1 MVVPMIVARVAV
13 SPRFA
18 ETHRARASRHAAGS
32 VRIDDV
38 WSRAPSGCAPRTTR
52 WRATHASSSL
62 SSPRARDDARR
73 RTIHRAFAITSA
85 GAAVGSR
92 VDQRSR
98 STHPADVETRR
109 DHTVCT
115 PVNGDA
121 RARRRVSRIDDARVD
136 SIDSTTRDAELV
148 RLPSGGAVAPWW
160 AHGSDLANVADVR
173 SAEEYAAR
181 MEEAKAMAFNASGK
195 PGKPLVVCVEFFAGW
210 CFACRSLHPKMTKIA
225 SEEFADVLFLRV
237 RKDECPSLCDA
248 MGVEKLPYVHLVSIE
263 RPDATAPKIADAFA
277 MNLTAPKLRKL
288 RAGLETHARG
298 GGERREPA
306 AWHKV
311 HKIKAEQDV
320 Y

>member
-1 MVVPMIVARVAV
+1 MIVARVAV

-18 ETHRARASRHAAGS
+18 ETHSARASRHAAGS

-38 WSRAPSGCAPRTTR
+38 LSRAPSGRAPRTTR

-62 SSPRARDDARR
+62 SSPCARGDARR

-98 STHPADVETRR
+98 STDPAEAETSDQKRG
-109 DHTVCT
+109 TENESSVM
-115 PVNGDA
+115 NGIE
-121 RARRRVSRIDDARVD
+121 RARRRVSTNDERK
-136 SIDSTTRDAELV
+136 TTRDAELV

-181 MEEAKAMAFNASGK
+181 MEEAKAMARGSSESS
-195 PGKPLVVCVEFFAGW
+195 GKPLVVCVEFFAGW

-263 RPDATAPKIADAFA
+263 GADAVAPKIADAFA
-277 MNLTAPKLRKL
+277 VNLTAPKLRKL

-298 GGERREPA
+298 GAERREPA

-311 HKIKAEQDV
+311 KAEQQNV

>member
-1 MVVPMIVARVAV
+1 M
-13 SPRFA
+13 
-18 ETHRARASRHAAGS
+18 
-32 VRIDDV
+32 
-38 WSRAPSGCAPRTTR
+38 
-52 WRATHASSSL
+52 
-62 SSPRARDDARR
+62 
-73 RTIHRAFAITSA
+73 
-85 GAAVGSR
+85 
-92 VDQRSR
+92 
-98 STHPADVETRR
+98 
-109 DHTVCT
+109 
-115 PVNGDA
+115 
-121 RARRRVSRIDDARVD
+121 
-136 SIDSTTRDAELV
+136 

-181 MEEAKAMAFNASGK
+181 MEEAKAMAFNTSGK
-195 PGKPLVVCVEFFAGW
+195 PKGKPLLVCVEFFAGW

-248 MGVEKLPYVHLVSIE
+248 MGVEKLPYVHLVSFEIE
-263 RPDATAPKIADAFA
+263 SPNDATAPKIADAFA

-311 HKIKAEQDV
+311 KAEQDV

>member
-1 MVVPMIVARVAV
+1 M
-13 SPRFA
+13 
-18 ETHRARASRHAAGS
+18 
-32 VRIDDV
+32 
-38 WSRAPSGCAPRTTR
+38 
-52 WRATHASSSL
+52 
-62 SSPRARDDARR
+62 
-73 RTIHRAFAITSA
+73 
-85 GAAVGSR
+85 
-92 VDQRSR
+92 
-98 STHPADVETRR
+98 
-109 DHTVCT
+109 
-115 PVNGDA
+115 
-121 RARRRVSRIDDARVD
+121 
-136 SIDSTTRDAELV
+136 

-263 RPDATAPKIADAFA
+263 GADAVAPKIADAFA
-277 MNLTAPKLRKL
+277 VNLTAPKLRKL

>member
-1 MVVPMIVARVAV
+1 
-13 SPRFA
+13 
-18 ETHRARASRHAAGS
+18 
-32 VRIDDV
+32 
-38 WSRAPSGCAPRTTR
+38 
-52 WRATHASSSL
+52 
-62 SSPRARDDARR
+62 
-73 RTIHRAFAITSA
+73 
-85 GAAVGSR
+85 
-92 VDQRSR
+92 
-98 STHPADVETRR
+98 
-109 DHTVCT
+109 
-115 PVNGDA
+115 
-121 RARRRVSRIDDARVD
+121 
-136 SIDSTTRDAELV
+136 
-148 RLPSGGAVAPWW
+148 
-160 AHGSDLANVADVR
+160 
-173 SAEEYAAR
+173 

-311 HKIKAEQDV
+311 HKVKAEQDV

>member
-18 ETHRARASRHAAGS
+18 ETHSARASRHAAGS
-32 VRIDDV
+32 VRLMMCCPARLGP
-38 WSRAPSGCAPRTTR
+38 RAETTR
-52 WRATHASSSL
+52 WRATHASLSL
-62 SSPRARDDARR
+62 SSPCARGDARR

-98 STHPADVETRR
+98 STDPAKEAGTRDQKR
-109 DHTVCT
+109 GTENESSVM
-115 PVNGDA
+115 NGG
-121 RARRRVSRIDDARVD
+121 ARRRVSTNDERK
-136 SIDSTTRDAELV
+136 TTRDAELV

-181 MEEAKAMAFNASGK
+181 MEEAKAMARGSSESS
-195 PGKPLVVCVEFFAGW
+195 GKPLVVCVEYFAGW

-263 RPDATAPKIADAFA
+263 GADAVAPKIADAFA
-277 MNLTAPKLRKL
+277 VNLTAPKLRKL

-298 GGERREPA
+298 GAERREPA

-311 HKIKAEQDV
+311 KAEQQNV

>member
-18 ETHRARASRHAAGS
+18 ETHSARASRHPAGS

-38 WSRAPSGCAPRTTR
+38 LSRAPSGRAPRTTR

-62 SSPRARDDARR
+62 SSPCARGDARR

-173 SAEEYAAR
+173 SPEEYAAR
-181 MEEAKAMAFNASGK
+181 MEEAKAMSLSRAR
-195 PGKPLVVCVEFFAGW
+195 PVVVCVEFFAGW
-210 CFACRSLHPKMTKIA
+210 CFACRALHPKMTKIA

-237 RKDECPSLCDA
+237 RKDECPALCDA
-248 MGVEKLPYVHLVSIE
+248 MGIEKLPYVRIVSCFE
-263 RPDATAPKIADAFA
+263 NRAARADAFTV
-277 MNLTAPKLRKL
+277 NLTAPKLRKL
-288 RAGLETHARG
+288 RAALATHARGLG
-298 GGERREPA
+298 GGERRKPV
-306 AWHKV
+306 AWR
-311 HKIKAEQDV
+311 EEE
-320 Y
+320 

>member
-38 WSRAPSGCAPRTTR
+38 LSRAPSGRAPRTTR

-62 SSPRARDDARR
+62 STNDERK
-73 RTIHRAFAITSA
+73 
-85 GAAVGSR
+85 
-92 VDQRSR
+92 
-98 STHPADVETRR
+98 
-109 DHTVCT
+109 
-115 PVNGDA
+115 
-121 RARRRVSRIDDARVD
+121 
-136 SIDSTTRDAELV
+136 TTRDAELV

-181 MEEAKAMAFNASGK
+181 MEEAKAMARGSSESS
-195 PGKPLVVCVEFFAGW
+195 GKPLVVCVEYFAGW

-263 RPDATAPKIADAFA
+263 GADAVAPKIADAFA
-277 MNLTAPKLRKL
+277 VNLTAPKLRKL

-298 GGERREPA
+298 GAERREPA

-311 HKIKAEQDV
+311 KAEQQNV